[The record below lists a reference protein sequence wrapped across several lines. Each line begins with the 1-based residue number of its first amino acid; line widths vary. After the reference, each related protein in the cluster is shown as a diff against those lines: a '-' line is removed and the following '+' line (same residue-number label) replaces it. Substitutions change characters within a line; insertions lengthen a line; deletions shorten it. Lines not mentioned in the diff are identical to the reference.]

1 MSLSLLRFWDRSVL
15 LNRNFLW
22 LLLLINTGGTIYG
35 YMWYGNQLIYTYE
48 NHPFWQLVF
57 VPDSPTAS
65 LFFTLSLLFLL
76 FPPHSPGRLLRGLR
90 TVLEGLAVCTSI
102 KYGIWAVAM
111 IFAGAAQ
118 GDALVWQH
126 WMLVVS
132 HLGMALE
139 ALLYVRFM
147 SFGKLGAV
155 AALLWLLLNDTMDY
169 TYGIFPA
176 LSQSLRDDLG
186 AIERFTYG
194 LSLFS
199 FGLALVALLGRR
211 QRNRYRL

>member
-1 MSLSLLRFWDRSVL
+1 MSWSLLRFWDRSVL
-15 LNRNFLW
+15 LNRAFLW
-22 LLLLINTGGTIYG
+22 LLFIVNAAGTVYG
-35 YMWYGNQLIYTYE
+35 YIWYWNQLVYTYE

-76 FPPHSPGRLLRGLR
+76 FPPSRPGRLLTALR
-90 TVLEGLAVCTSI
+90 AVLEGLAVCTSI
-102 KYGIWAVAM
+102 KYGVWAVVM
-111 IFAGAAQ
+111 IFAGTAQ
-118 GDALVWQH
+118 GDPLEWQH
-126 WMLVVS
+126 WMLVAS

-147 SFGKLGAV
+147 SFGRLGAL

-169 TYGIFPA
+169 TFGIFPS
-176 LSQSLRDDLG
+176 LSRVLLDDLD
-186 AIERFTYG
+186 AIEAFTYS

-199 FGLALVALLGRR
+199 FLVTLLALAFRRR
-211 QRNRYRL
+211 QNGK

>member
-1 MSLSLLRFWDRSVL
+1 MPWSLLRFWDRAVL
-15 LNRNFLW
+15 MNRTFLW
-22 LLLLINTGGTIYG
+22 LLLLVNTGGTVYG
-35 YMWYGNQLIYTYE
+35 YMWYCNQLAYTYE
-48 NHPFWQLVF
+48 HHPLWQLVF

-65 LFFTLSLLFLL
+65 LFFTLSILFLL
-76 FPPHSPGRLLRGLR
+76 YPPQRPGRLLRGLR
-90 TVLEGLAVCTSI
+90 AVLEGLAVCTSI

-118 GDALVWQH
+118 GDPLEWQH
-126 WMLVVS
+126 WMLVAS

-147 SFGKLGAV
+147 AFGRLGAL

-176 LSQSLRDDLG
+176 LSRALLDDLA

-199 FGLALVALLGRR
+199 FAVALLALAGRGR
-211 QRNRYRL
+211 QQRL